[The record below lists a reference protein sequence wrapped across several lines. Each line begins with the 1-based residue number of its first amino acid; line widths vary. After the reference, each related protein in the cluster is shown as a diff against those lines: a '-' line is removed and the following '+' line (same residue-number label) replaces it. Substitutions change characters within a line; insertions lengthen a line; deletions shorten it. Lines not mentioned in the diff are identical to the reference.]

1 MGFSS
6 CLWSFSIPMLLLALW
21 VRSLAT
27 QEYDDDSDEAI
38 IFSDETS
45 TSESIS
51 CQQLRS
57 FRGVLNN
64 TFLQISASSKDHL
77 KSSITV
83 VLIPSVYTVIFL
95 VGLPANGLALWV
107 LATKVK
113 KMTSTVFLMNL
124 AVADLL
130 LILVLPFK
138 IFYYYLGNNWIFG
151 ELMCRAVTSFFYGN
165 MYCSAL
171 LLMSI
176 SVDRYLAVVH
186 PFFSRTFRSRIFA
199 ICICSTCWLIAMLS
213 TIPLSTMQQSYR
225 LLNTELTLCHDA
237 LPKQEPAEY
246 LFYYFMS
253 VIVLCFILPLVI
265 IVFSYIAVIRELILS
280 GEKYTYAVKLSALVL
295 FIVIIFLT
303 PSNVVLLMHYS
314 EHCLQRHGD
323 LYAIYMVC
331 LTLSTLNSCVD
342 PFVYYYASEE
352 FRDKVR
358 NQFRKKSAISIT
370 SVKTSKETL
379 PPSYPKFRSQTAL

>member
-1 MGFSS
+1 MVFIS
-6 CLWSFSIPMLLLALW
+6 CLWSFSIPMLLLVLW
-21 VRSLAT
+21 VRSLTT
-27 QEYDDDSDEAI
+27 QEYDDY
-38 IFSDETS
+38 SDETN
-45 TSESIS
+45 TSESVFCS
-51 CQQLRS
+51 QPRS
-57 FRGVLNN
+57 FKGELNN
-64 TFLQISASSKDHL
+64 TFLQISESSKDHL

-83 VLIPSVYTVIFL
+83 VLIPSIYAVIFI

-151 ELMCRAVTSFFYGN
+151 ELMCRVVTSFFYGN

-176 SVDRYLAVVH
+176 SIDRYLAVVH

-199 ICICSTCWLIAMLS
+199 TAICFTCWLISMLS
-213 TIPLSTMQQSYR
+213 TIPLATMQQSYR
-225 LLNTELTLCHDA
+225 LLDTELTLCHDV
-237 LPKQEPAEY
+237 LPKQEQEEY
-246 LFYYFMS
+246 LFYYFMT
-253 VIVLCFILPLVI
+253 VIVLCFILPLII

-295 FIVIIFLT
+295 FIVIVFLT

-314 EHCLQRHGD
+314 EQCLQRHGD

-358 NQFRKKSAISIT
+358 SQFRKKSGISIT

-379 PPSYPKFRSQTAL
+379 PPNYHNSRSRSVL

>member
-6 CLWSFSIPMLLLALW
+6 CLWFFSIPMLLLALW
-21 VRSLAT
+21 VRTLAT
-27 QEYDDDSDEAI
+27 QEYDDY
-38 IFSDETS
+38 SDETN
-45 TSESIS
+45 TSDTAS
-51 CQQLRS
+51 CLQPRS
-57 FRGVLNN
+57 FKGELNN
-64 TFLQISASSKDHL
+64 TFLQISASSKEHL

-83 VLIPSVYTVIFL
+83 VLIPSIYTVIFI

-138 IFYYYLGNNWIFG
+138 IFYYYLGNNWLFG
-151 ELMCRAVTSFFYGN
+151 ELMCRAVTCFFYGN

-186 PFFSRTFRSRIFA
+186 PFSSRTFRSRIFA
-199 ICICSTCWLIAMLS
+199 TGICSTCWLIAMLS
-213 TIPLSTMQQSYR
+213 TLPLATMQQSYP
-225 LLNTELTLCHDA
+225 LLDSELTLCHDA
-237 LPKQEPAEY
+237 LPQEEQAEY
-246 LFYYFMS
+246 LFYYFIS
-253 VIVLCFILPLVI
+253 VIVLCFIFPLVI

-280 GEKYTYAVKLSALVL
+280 GERYTYAVKLSVLVL
-295 FIVIIFLT
+295 LIVIIFLT

-314 EHCLQRHGD
+314 EHCFERHSD
-323 LYAIYMVC
+323 LYAVYMVC

-352 FRDKVR
+352 FRSKVR
-358 NQFRKKSAISIT
+358 NQFRKKSATSIT

-379 PPSYPKFRSQTAL
+379 PPTSLNCRSRSVL

>member
-1 MGFSS
+1 MAFSS
-6 CLWSFSIPMLLLALW
+6 CLWSLSIPMLLLALW
-21 VRSLAT
+21 ARSLAI
-27 QEYDDDSDEAI
+27 QEYDDYL
-38 IFSDETS
+38 DETN
-45 TSESIS
+45 TSKTAS
-51 CQQLRS
+51 CAQPRS
-57 FRGVLNN
+57 FKGEMNN
-64 TFLQISASSKDHL
+64 TFLQISATSKRHL
-77 KSSITV
+77 DSSITV
-83 VLIPSVYTVIFL
+83 LLIPSIYTVIFI
-95 VGLPANGLALWV
+95 VGLPANGLALWI

-124 AVADLL
+124 AVADLM

-176 SVDRYLAVVH
+176 SFDRYLAVVH

-199 ICICSTCWLIAMLS
+199 TSICCTCWLIAILS
-213 TIPLSTMQQSYR
+213 TIPLATMQQSYR
-225 LLNTELTLCHDA
+225 LMDTELTLCHDA
-237 LPKQEPAEY
+237 LPKQEQAEY

-253 VIVLCFILPLVI
+253 VVVLCFFLPLVI
-265 IVFSYIAVIRELILS
+265 IVFSYICVIRELIIS

-303 PSNVVLLMHYS
+303 PSSVILLMHYS
-314 EHCLQRHGD
+314 EHCLQRHDD

-331 LTLSTLNSCVD
+331 LTLSTFNSCVD

-358 NQFRKKSAISIT
+358 NQLRKKSAISIT

-379 PPSYPKFRSQTAL
+379 PTSYHNYRPHSVL

>member
-1 MGFSS
+1 M
-6 CLWSFSIPMLLLALW
+6 
-21 VRSLAT
+21 
-27 QEYDDDSDEAI
+27 
-38 IFSDETS
+38 
-45 TSESIS
+45 
-51 CQQLRS
+51 
-57 FRGVLNN
+57 
-64 TFLQISASSKDHL
+64 SASSKDHL
-77 KSSITV
+77 NSSITV
-83 VLIPSVYTVIFL
+83 VLIPSIYMVIFM
-95 VGLPANGLALWV
+95 VGLPANAIALWV
-107 LATKVK
+107 FATKVK

-138 IFYYYLGNNWIFG
+138 ILYYYLGNNWIFG

-176 SVDRYLAVVH
+176 SFDRYLAVVH

-199 ICICSTCWLIAMLS
+199 IVICSTCWLIAMLA
-213 TIPLSTMQQSYR
+213 TIPLTTMQQSYR
-225 LLNTELTLCHDA
+225 LLETDLTLCHDA
-237 LPKQEPAEY
+237 LPQDEQAEY

-253 VIVLCFILPLVI
+253 VVVLCFILPLVI
-265 IVFSYIAVIRELILS
+265 IVFSYTAVIRELILS

-295 FIVIIFLT
+295 FVVIIFLT

-314 EHCLQRHGD
+314 EHCLQRHED

-342 PFVYYYASEE
+342 PFIYYYASEE

-358 NQFRKKSAISIT
+358 NKFRKKSAISIT

-379 PPSYPKFRSQTAL
+379 PPSYHNYRSHSVL

>member
-6 CLWSFSIPMLLLALW
+6 CLWSLSIPVLLLALW
-21 VRSLAT
+21 VRSLAS
-27 QEYDDDSDEAI
+27 QEYDDYSEETNTSDPVL
-38 IFSDETS
+38 
-45 TSESIS
+45 
-51 CQQLRS
+51 CLQPRS
-57 FRGVLNN
+57 FRGELND
-64 TFLQISASSKDHL
+64 TFLHISESSKDHL

-83 VLIPSVYTVIFL
+83 VLIPSIYTIIFI
-95 VGLPANGLALWV
+95 VGLPANGLALWI

-130 LILVLPFK
+130 LILVIPFK

-165 MYCSAL
+165 TYCSAL

-186 PFFSRTFRSRIFA
+186 PFFSRTFRSRVFA
-199 ICICSTCWLIAMLS
+199 IGICCTCWIIAALS
-213 TIPLSTMQQSYR
+213 TIPLATMQQSYR
-225 LLNTELTLCHDA
+225 LVDTELTLCHDA
-237 LPKQEPAEY
+237 LPNQEQDEF

-253 VIVLCFILPLVI
+253 VIVLCFMLPLVI
-265 IVFSYIAVIRELILS
+265 IIFSYIAVIRELILS
-280 GEKYTYAVKLSALVL
+280 GEKYNYAVKLSALVL
-295 FIVIIFLT
+295 AIVILFLT

-352 FRDKVR
+352 FRSKVR
-358 NQFRKKSAISIT
+358 NQFRKKSAVSIT

-379 PPSYPKFRSQTAL
+379 PPSYPHSRFRAVL

>member
-1 MGFSS
+1 MGFIS
-6 CLWSFSIPMLLLALW
+6 CLWSFSIPMLLLTLW

-27 QEYDDDSDEAI
+27 QEYDDYSDDAI
-38 IFSDETS
+38 TSDT
-45 TSESIS
+45 IS
-51 CQQLRS
+51 CPQQPRS
-57 FRGVLNN
+57 FKGELNN
-64 TFLQISASSKDHL
+64 TFLRISASSKDHL

-83 VLIPSVYTVIFL
+83 VLIPSIYSVIFL

-186 PFFSRTFRSRIFA
+186 PFFSRRFRSRVFA
-199 ICICSTCWLIAMLS
+199 TAICSTCWIIGMLS
-213 TIPLSTMQQSYR
+213 TIPLATMQQSY
-225 LLNTELTLCHDA
+225 LLLDTQLTLCHDA
-237 LPKQEPAEY
+237 LPKQEQAEY

-253 VIVLCFILPLVI
+253 AIVLCFILPLII
-265 IVFSYIAVIRELILS
+265 IVFSYTAVIRELILS
-280 GEKYTYAVKLSALVL
+280 GEKYSYAVKLSTLVL
-295 FIVIIFLT
+295 FIVIILLT

-323 LYAIYMVC
+323 LYAVYMVC
-331 LTLSTLNSCVD
+331 LTLSALNSCVD

-358 NQFRKKSAISIT
+358 KQFRKKSTISMT

-379 PPSYPKFRSQTAL
+379 PPSYPNYPSHPVI

>member
-1 MGFSS
+1 MGSS
-6 CLWSFSIPMLLLALW
+6 GCWGSFSIPVLLLALR

-27 QEYDDDSDEAI
+27 PEYDDYSDEANTT
-38 IFSDETS
+38 DA
-45 TSESIS
+45 
-51 CQQLRS
+51 
-57 FRGVLNN
+57 VLCHAQPR
-64 TFLQISASSKDHL
+64 TFHGELSGLFLQISASSKDHL

-83 VLIPSVYTVIFL
+83 VLIPSIYTVIFM
-95 VGLPANGLALWV
+95 VGLPANALALWV

-113 KMTSTVFLMNL
+113 KMTSTVFLINL

-151 ELMCRAVTSFFYGN
+151 EVMCRAVTCFFYGN

-199 ICICSTCWLIAMLS
+199 TSICSTCWIIAVLS
-213 TIPLSTMQQSYR
+213 TIPLATIQQSYR

-237 LPKQEPAEY
+237 LPKQEQAEY
-246 LFYYFMS
+246 LFYYFLS
-253 VIVLCFILPLVI
+253 IVVLCFILPLVI
-265 IVFSYIAVIRELILS
+265 IIFSYIAVIRELILN
-280 GEKYTYAVKLSALVL
+280 GEKYNHAVKLSALVV
-295 FIVIIFLT
+295 FIVIVLLT

-314 EHCLQRHGD
+314 EDCLQRHGD

-331 LTLSTLNSCVD
+331 VTLSSLNSCVD

-352 FRDKVR
+352 FRDKVI
-358 NQFRKKSAISIT
+358 NQFRKKSARSIT
-370 SVKTSKETL
+370 SVKTSKDTL
-379 PPSYPKFRSQTAL
+379 PKSYPNFQSHSVL

>member
-6 CLWSFSIPMLLLALW
+6 CLWSISIPMLLLALW
-21 VRSLAT
+21 AETLAT
-27 QEYDDDSDEAI
+27 QEYDDY
-38 IFSDETS
+38 SDETN
-45 TSESIS
+45 TSDTLL
-51 CQQLRS
+51 CLQPRS
-57 FRGVLNN
+57 FKGELND
-64 TFLQISASSKDHL
+64 TFLQISASTKDHL

-83 VLIPSVYTVIFL
+83 VLIPSIYTVIFI

-113 KMTSTVFLMNL
+113 KMTSTVFFMNL

-151 ELMCRAVTSFFYGN
+151 ELMCRAMTSFFYGN

-171 LLMSI
+171 LLTSI

-186 PFFSRTFRSRIFA
+186 PFFSRTFRSTIFA
-199 ICICSTCWLIAMLS
+199 TGMCSVCWLIAMLS
-213 TIPLSTMQQSYR
+213 TIPLATMQQSYR
-225 LLNTELTLCHDA
+225 LLDSDLILCHDA
-237 LPKQEPAEY
+237 LPEQEQAKY

-280 GEKYTYAVKLSALVL
+280 GEKYTYAVKLSVLVL
-295 FIVIIFLT
+295 FIVIVFLT

-314 EHCLQRHGD
+314 EHCFERQND
-323 LYAIYMVC
+323 LYAVYMVC
-331 LTLSTLNSCVD
+331 LTVSTLNSCVD

-352 FRDKVR
+352 FRGKVR

-379 PPSYPKFRSQTAL
+379 PPRYSNCRSRSVL